1 VGTERTP
8 AGAIEAPRP
17 LGPQCDCSGFDSG
30 QPALDIW
37 LKRNALRSQSSGA
50 ARTYVITSGQ
60 TVIGYYALAVG
71 SVARA
76 EATGPVR
83 RNMPDP
89 IPVMLLA
96 RLAVDRRWQ
105 GQGLGA
111 GLLRDAVLRTLQ
123 AAKFGGIRAM
133 LVHAIST
140 DAARFYRYFGFQPS
154 PATDM
159 TLMAA
164 LSALEGALVADVNPR
179 PAPSAGQNHEDP

>member
-1 VGTERTP
+1 VP
-8 AGAIEAPRP
+8 V
-17 LGPQCDCSGFDSG
+17 
-30 QPALDIW
+30 LDTW
-37 LKRNALRSQSSGA
+37 LKRKALKNQSSGA

-71 SVARA
+71 SVSRP

-105 GQGLGA
+105 GRGLGA
-111 GLLRDAVLRTLQ
+111 ALLRDAVLRTLQ
-123 AAKFGGIRAM
+123 AAEIVGIRAM
-133 LVHAIST
+133 LVHAISIEAT
-140 DAARFYRYFGFQPS
+140 RFYRYFGFQS
-154 PATDM
+154 SMATDM

-164 LSALEGALVADVNPR
+164 LSVLEQALIMDADPR
-179 PAPSAGQNHEDP
+179 SAPNADQES